1 MQCATQ
7 SAIKITPTSCS
18 KIFLDEVFTIFK
30 RMEALSISSS
40 SKVVGIALAAHSG
53 AEEITVEV
61 AKSLAAKG
69 ITNVVVSL
77 VESACVLPYLVK
89 QMTEKC
95 SVILAIGL
103 LNEEE
108 VYMKEILIE
117 SLIQTGLTQKCPVVP
132 AFITPPSIL
141 ELKASLHHS
150 CPGWANSV
158 CSLLA
163 LGVVPPTLIGYTS
176 VCSTSR

>member
-1 MQCATQ
+1 MEIIPA
-7 SAIKITPTSCS
+7 SCS
-18 KIFLDEVFTIFK
+18 YIFLDEVFTIFK

-40 SKVVGIALAAHSG
+40 SKTVGIALAAHSG

-77 VESACVLPYLVK
+77 VESASVLPYLVK

-103 LNEEE
+103 LNKEET
-108 VYMKEILIE
+108 YMKEILIE

-132 AFITPPSIL
+132 AFISPSSIL
-141 ELKASLHHS
+141 ELKSSLHHS

-163 LGVVPPTLIGYTS
+163 LGIVPPTLIS
-176 VCSTSR
+176 SLEVSNDLSN